1 MKDNHSHFL
10 VSCSKIDFG
19 AIELSIEQ
27 QQFCCELSEE
37 IALLCKSLPKS
48 IQTDALLFFIQY
60 FGLSFEQQLFFFK
73 KYYTPSWSVL
83 FWLLQYNQPNS
94 EWRDEDTKN
103 AKRAHCMA
111 LLLHLLDDHLNDME
125 LPVTH
130 LTLLIRSQSWLIMI
144 NALNKLAKEI
154 MEGQDIAK
162 RFIDDYYSSIRN
174 TKDSPSLNAFCI
186 LFRKQMATWLI
197 TPLLMTKKLRH
208 EEEFTKAIQSA
219 FGSFGIAWRLLDD
232 IRDIENDMKNGVHS
246 SIYVCLSKEIKNCW
260 DINSFEKS
268 ETNINSELIVD
279 YILKNRIVDM
289 IKDRI
294 CMELRS
300 AAAIADHYNMTKWA
314 GEFRS
319 LMSPLK
325 DQ

>member
-1 MKDNHSHFL
+1 
-10 VSCSKIDFG
+10 
-19 AIELSIEQ
+19 
-27 QQFCCELSEE
+27 
-37 IALLCKSLPKS
+37 
-48 IQTDALLFFIQY
+48 
-60 FGLSFEQQLFFFK
+60 
-73 KYYTPSWSVL
+73 
-83 FWLLQYNQPNS
+83 
-94 EWRDEDTKN
+94 
-103 AKRAHCMA
+103 
-111 LLLHLLDDHLNDME
+111 
-125 LPVTH
+125 
-130 LTLLIRSQSWLIMI
+130 
-144 NALNKLAKEI
+144 
-154 MEGQDIAK
+154 
-162 RFIDDYYSSIRN
+162 
-174 TKDSPSLNAFCI
+174 
-186 LFRKQMATWLI
+186 
-197 TPLLMTKKLRH
+197 
-208 EEEFTKAIQSA
+208 
-219 FGSFGIAWRLLDD
+219 
-232 IRDIENDMKNGVHS
+232 MKNGVHS